1 MGQNLHE
8 FIGMLALVTTSTTLV
23 MWFRYMIFKWCKEEK
38 TDVRL
43 KG

>member
-8 FIGMLALVTTSTTLV
+8 FIGVLSLVTASTTFV
-23 MWFRYMIFKWCKEEK
+23 MWFRYVIFKWCKEERI
-38 TDVRL
+38 DVRL